1 VRLAIKAAALS
12 VTLASDLA
20 FFIFFPSALPEI
32 YNQIFKILPWSNDLE
47 ITIMLSIGL
56 IIAIIS
62 SILLVRTITKHIFK
76 SINGETTSD

>member
-1 VRLAIKAAALS
+1 MRLSIKVAALS
-12 VTLASDLA
+12 IILAADLA
-20 FFIFFPSALPEI
+20 FFIFFPSTLPDI
-32 YNQIFKILPWSNDLE
+32 YDQIFKTLPWSNDLE

-76 SINGETTSD
+76 SIKGEKKSE